1 MADQLKRILIIDDA
15 PEILETLDEYFRSR
29 QDGKAAYVIETALTG
44 ADGMKAFSRARPD
57 LVILDIDMPGMNGVE
72 VLKII
77 RGADA
82 TIPVI
87 MLTGNTDN
95 AVAATVLRYG
105 AASYAPGPR
114 RGAVPR
120 GPPATMSAPGRR
132 TVRRSGGSHP
142 GALERWPT
150 S

>member
-1 MADQLKRILIIDDA
+1 VADPLKRILIIDDA

-105 AASYAPGPR
+105 AASYAPKPLNFQYLDHLVALFLGE
-114 RGAVPR
+114 
-120 GPPATMSAPGRR
+120 TD
-132 TVRRSGGSHP
+132 RS
-142 GALERWPT
+142 T
-150 S
+150 T

>member
-1 MADQLKRILIIDDA
+1 
-15 PEILETLDEYFRSR
+15 
-29 QDGKAAYVIETALTG
+29 
-44 ADGMKAFSRARPD
+44 MKAFSRARPD

-105 AASYAPGPR
+105 AASYAPKPLNFQYLDHLVALF
-114 RGAVPR
+114 RGE
-120 GPPATMSAPGRR
+120 TD
-132 TVRRSGGSHP
+132 RS
-142 GALERWPT
+142 T
-150 S
+150 T

>member
-1 MADQLKRILIIDDA
+1 M
-15 PEILETLDEYFRSR
+15 
-29 QDGKAAYVIETALTG
+29 TG
-44 ADGMKAFSRARPD
+44 ADGVKAFSRARPD

-72 VLKII
+72 VLEII

-105 AASYAPGPR
+105 AAS
-114 RGAVPR
+114 
-120 GPPATMSAPGRR
+120 
-132 TVRRSGGSHP
+132 
-142 GALERWPT
+142 
-150 S
+150 